1 MKRFLDYICET
12 APSSEAASIEKQLS
26 KKFKLRKRTKSQNA
40 NIIIVEIS
48 DGNRIETQQEIAK
61 YIHGEVDSHPL
72 NVSSI
77 GCVKVGNVK
86 ILVKTAGR
94 TGKNSAG
101 VENEHMLVDAINA
114 VCNKTNKID
123 LKFQDQNGK
132 VFMCKNVSGADAVG
146 TDTANRKKADLIIHG
161 SEYEYPISLKKDNAE
176 IWESA
181 DSYEGE
187 EALAI
192 LDAALG
198 NGVTSIEEDDNGI
211 AKISPS
217 IAWKADDS
225 KSADVVFGSDIMPT
239 GCIIQKTFGRQVLQ
253 QTGADEWTCNVTT
266 VMTSLDDIPESH
278 EVWFLLRNDSTRT
291 LAKKIKGLRVLAV
304 FKSRVVGSK
313 KNVVL
318 VDKNGKKLK

>member
-1 MKRFLDYICET
+1 MKRFLEYICET

-26 KKFKLRKRTKSQNA
+26 KKFKLRKHTKSQNA
-40 NIIIVEIS
+40 NIVIVEIS

-161 SEYEYPISLKKDNAE
+161 REQEYPISFKKENAE
-176 IWESA
+176 ILESA
-181 DSYEGE
+181 E
-187 EALAI
+187 
-192 LDAALG
+192 
-198 NGVTSIEEDDNGI
+198 
-211 AKISPS
+211 
-217 IAWKADDS
+217 
-225 KSADVVFGSDIMPT
+225 
-239 GCIIQKTFGRQVLQ
+239 
-253 QTGADEWTCNVTT
+253 
-266 VMTSLDDIPESH
+266 
-278 EVWFLLRNDSTRT
+278 
-291 LAKKIKGLRVLAV
+291 
-304 FKSRVVGSK
+304 
-313 KNVVL
+313 
-318 VDKNGKKLK
+318 